1 MAEQGQSRSDDTG
14 NESGHRP
21 DNEDQDIE
29 GHHPIELIAHSILG
43 GPLDRLQEDFESL
56 GSSQY
61 ILLNRIRLIEERLE
75 SLKTV
80 MFEEENTLD
89 EKEVLEGIE
98 KVKQIRKRL
107 YSTLKTLDK
116 VEKRVEF
123 VAQKTGT

>member
-1 MAEQGQSRSDDTG
+1 M
-14 NESGHRP
+14 
-21 DNEDQDIE
+21 
-29 GHHPIELIAHSILG
+29 
-43 GPLDRLQEDFESL
+43 DRLQEDFELL
-56 GSSQY
+56 GLSQY

>member
-43 GPLDRLQEDFESL
+43 GPLDRLQEDFELL
-56 GSSQY
+56 GLSQY

>member
-29 GHHPIELIAHSILG
+29 GHHPIELVAHSILG
-43 GPLDRLQEDFESL
+43 GPLDRLQEDFELL
-56 GSSQY
+56 GLSQY

-89 EKEVLEGIE
+89 EKEVLDGIE

-107 YSTLKTLDK
+107 FSMLKTLDK

-123 VAQKTGT
+123 VAQKTGM

>member
-1 MAEQGQSRSDDTG
+1 MAEQGRSQSDDIE
-14 NESGHRP
+14 NESGILP
-21 DNEDQDIE
+21 DNEDQDID

-43 GPLDRLQEDFESL
+43 GPLDRLQEDFELL
-56 GSSQY
+56 GQSQY

-80 MFEEENTLD
+80 MFEEESTLD

-107 YSTLKTLDK
+107 CSMLKTLDK
-116 VEKRVEF
+116 VEKRVDS
-123 VAQKTGT
+123 VVRKTGI

>member
-1 MAEQGQSRSDDTG
+1 MTEQGQSHSDDIG

-21 DNEDQDIE
+21 DNEEQEIE
-29 GHHPIELIAHSILG
+29 GHHHIELIAHSILG

-107 YSTLKTLDK
+107 CSSLKTLDK

-123 VAQKTGT
+123 IAQKTGK